1 MTILCGVLMFTIVL
15 SGTALAQ
22 GRIARGNSAVGQRA
36 IYKVVGNQ
44 LPVCLAAYTVD
55 SQGNLLTFTSRYVGA
70 LATIQFVPLVTPSFP
85 STTFFAIYE
94 VGGGGPSTACNT
106 QPNAGTF
113 LSDPTREPEIYE
125 TLAGGSD
132 SPNVNVKQLAGIIN
146 VGASICNNLS
156 PNSQITGSVTGL
168 GNINN
173 TNLSGQNNNYNVD
186 CGSVTSVAAIAQIAN
201 TTAVITFGF
210 EDIEFQPSVGN
221 ALGTL
226 IANCQ
231 SPQFSTNVGFTIT
244 CALPAGGGS
253 FSSQS
258 F

>member
-1 MTILCGVLMFTIVL
+1 MLSSSRRVITILCGVLIFTLVL

-22 GRIARGNSAVGQRA
+22 GRIARGNSAVGQKA

-55 SQGNLLTFTSRYVGA
+55 SNGNLLTFTSRYVGA
-70 LATIQFVPLVTPSFP
+70 LATIQVVPLVTPSFP

-113 LSDPTREPEIYE
+113 LNDPTREPTIYE
-125 TLAGGSD
+125 TLAGGD
-132 SPNVNVKQLAGIIN
+132 TPVVNVKQLAGIVN
-146 VGASICNNLS
+146 VGVNICGNLS
-156 PNSQITGSVTGL
+156 PTTVAGNLAVSNNITAGIDCSVFAPTA
-168 GNINN
+168 
-173 TNLSGQNNNYNVD
+173 NL
-186 CGSVTSVAAIAQIAN
+186 IAQVAN
-201 TTAVITFGF
+201 TTAVVTFGF

-221 ALGTL
+221 ALSTL

-244 CALPAGGGS
+244 CALPSGGGS
-253 FSSQS
+253 FSNQS
-258 F
+258 C

>member
-1 MTILCGVLMFTIVL
+1 MTILCGVLMFTLVL

-22 GRIARGNSAVGQRA
+22 GRIARGNSAVGQKA

-55 SQGNLLTFTSRYVGA
+55 SNGNLLTFTSRYVGA
-70 LATIQFVPLVTPSFP
+70 LATIQVVPLVTPSFP

-113 LSDPTREPEIYE
+113 LSDATREPQIYE
-125 TLAGGSD
+125 TLSGGD
-132 SPNVNVKQLAGIIN
+132 TPVVNVKQLAGIVN
-146 VGASICNNLS
+146 VGVNICGNLS
-156 PNSQITGSVTGL
+156 PTTTAGNVLLGGSSITAGIDCSVFAP
-168 GNINN
+168 
-173 TNLSGQNNNYNVD
+173 NVN
-186 CGSVTSVAAIAQIAN
+186 AIAQIAN
-201 TTAVITFGF
+201 TTAVVTFGF
-210 EDIEFQPSVGN
+210 EDVEFHPSVGN
-221 ALGTL
+221 ALSTL

-244 CALPAGGGS
+244 CALPSGGGT
-253 FSSQS
+253 FSNQS

>member
-1 MTILCGVLMFTIVL
+1 MLSSSRRVITILCGVLIFTLVL

-22 GRIARGNSAVGQRA
+22 GRIARGNSAVGQKA

-55 SQGNLLTFTSRYVGA
+55 TNGNLLTFTSRYVGA
-70 LATIQFVPLVTPSFP
+70 LATIQVVPPVTPAFP
-85 STTFFAIYE
+85 STTFFAVYE

-106 QPNAGTF
+106 QPNGGTF
-113 LSDPTREPEIYE
+113 LNDPTREPTIYE
-125 TLAGGSD
+125 TLAGGD
-132 SPNVNVKQLAGIIN
+132 TPVVNVKQLAGIVN
-146 VGASICNNLS
+146 VGVNICGNL
-156 PNSQITGSVTGL
+156 
-168 GNINN
+168 N
-173 TNLSGQNNNYNVD
+173 TNAQGTVVGSNTYGIDCSVFAPTANV
-186 CGSVTSVAAIAQIAN
+186 IAQIAN
-201 TTAVITFGF
+201 TTAVVTFGF

-221 ALGTL
+221 ALSTL

-244 CALPAGGGS
+244 CALPSGGGS
-253 FSSQS
+253 FSNQS